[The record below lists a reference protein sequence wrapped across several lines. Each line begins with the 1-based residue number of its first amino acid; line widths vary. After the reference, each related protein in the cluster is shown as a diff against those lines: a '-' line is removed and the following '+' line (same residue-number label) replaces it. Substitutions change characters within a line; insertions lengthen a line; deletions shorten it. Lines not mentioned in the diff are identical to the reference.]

1 MILGQNTATLGA
13 EGLHRQLRHRGLLA
27 PDGVGWE
34 PHMRIV
40 FDPDFEA
47 GCWPGPLR
55 GGTAC
60 AGEDWVG
67 PSRLA
72 QSLELALGL
81 AGPGLTSRERA
92 AMLVPSIRA
101 TEGFWSASA
110 EVDPF
115 ATSRRLLHWR
125 DTFAM
130 AGWTGAGAQP
140 RLAALAQL
148 AAGAAPGMPDRLQAI
163 HRVLQRRKP
172 DIETVELFS
181 PRGELELLWRRT
193 LDLLEHGGTRIIE
206 TELTEVHTANGSDLK
221 GARNRHFVPKGD
233 GSLRLLRAAGPLAA
247 AEEVAAW
254 LASLGRG
261 RDTLVIS
268 GDPSLDAAL
277 HRHGLPTTGA
287 SHELRDSV
295 PVQILPL
302 VLDLGWIPQDAQRA
316 YELLSLPSSPVPSE
330 LRWRL
335 RRALGK
341 WPAVDS
347 DEWREALVE
356 GLAAIEE
363 PHRRDRV
370 KQRMDVLWDACIPR
384 LSNYPVAQLVRRVA
398 MLRTWVA
405 GRMAVA
411 ERDCALWGAAAAQ
424 CSTLIDLVQ
433 HSGLVELSAAQLRRL
448 VIEATEGAGGESP
461 FPPEA
466 GTPHVGSP
474 GGVAGPASEIVW
486 WNFNAGSSPG
496 SERLPLTRAERTEF
510 ESLGVTLMDPG
521 EVAAAQARRWRRPL
535 IQAQERLLLV
545 CPEKDIEGEDLHPHP
560 LWDEL
565 VARVEAKNT
574 RRVAEAALLRTSLG
588 KDVPENN
595 RSQRSLLPL
604 PTPQRDWIVPAG
616 RIERRKRESPSSVQ
630 MLFGCPF
637 QWVLQYAGKL
647 DGPDSAQVDEGTSP
661 RVLGELLH
669 KIMNQL
675 FAGPAREPK
684 AAAAEACAIFD
695 RDGPRLV
702 AALFLPGADAQ
713 REHIRRVATRTAHTL
728 YSLMAVGRLRVLA
741 TEQERTGEALNTE
754 LTGRVDLVLGDPP
767 RILDLKWSGAST
779 KRRLLEV
786 GAAIQLAAYAFLERR
801 GSGPFPPVGYF
812 VMDSQRL
819 LTTEPKAFADA
830 EQVDGPSPEETWRL
844 VEATHAL
851 EWDAVTAGR
860 IGARG
865 VPGEGA
871 EQPLKDPSVDGVAL
885 RVPAGCSYCDY
896 DVLCG
901 RVS

>member
-1 MILGQNTATLGA
+1 
-13 EGLHRQLRHRGLLA
+13 
-27 PDGVGWE
+27 
-34 PHMRIV
+34 MRIV
-40 FDPDFEA
+40 FDPDFEQ

-55 GGTAC
+55 GGTAS

-67 PSRLA
+67 PSRFA
-72 QSLELALGL
+72 QILEMAFGLG
-81 AGPGLTSRERA
+81 GPGLTSRERA

-101 TEGFWSASA
+101 TEGFWSKSA

-115 ATSRRLLHWR
+115 ATARRLLHWR

-130 AGWTGAGAQP
+130 AGWNGASTQP
-140 RLAALAQL
+140 RMAALAKL
-148 AAGAAPGMPDRLQAI
+148 VTDAAPGIPDRLQAI
-163 HRVLQRRKP
+163 HRALERRNP
-172 DIETVELFS
+172 DIETVSLLS

-193 LDLLEHGGTRIIE
+193 LDLLEQRRTRIVE
-206 TELTEVHTANGSDLK
+206 TELTAVQAADGNDLK
-221 GARNRHFVPKGD
+221 GARDKHFVPKGD
-233 GSLRLLRAAGPLAA
+233 GSLRLLREAGPLAA

-261 RDTLVIS
+261 RDTLVVS
-268 GDPSLDAAL
+268 GDPALDAAL

-287 SHELRDSV
+287 SHELRDGL
-295 PVQILPL
+295 PLQILPL
-302 VLDLGWIPQDAQRA
+302 VLDLGWLPQDPQRA

-335 RRALGK
+335 RRALAE

-347 DEWREALVE
+347 DEWREALAE

-370 KQRMDVLWDACIPR
+370 KQRMDVLWDARIPR
-384 LSNYPVAQLVRRVA
+384 RANFPVAELVRRVA
-398 MLRTWVA
+398 VLRTWVA

-411 ERDCALWGAAAAQ
+411 ETDGAMWGAAAAQ
-424 CSTLIDLVQ
+424 CGTLLDLVQ
-433 HSGLVELSAAQLRRL
+433 HSGLVDLSAAQLRHL
-448 VIEATEGAGGESP
+448 VIEATEGAGGENP

-466 GTPHVGSP
+466 GMPHVGSP
-474 GGVAGPASEIVW
+474 GGVAGPASVIVW
-486 WNFNAGSSPG
+486 WNFNAGASP
-496 SERLPLTRAERTEF
+496 SIERLPLTRAERTEL
-510 ESLGVTLMDPG
+510 ESLGVALPDPG
-521 EVAAAQARRWRRPL
+521 TVAAAQARRWRRPL
-535 IQAQERLLLV
+535 IQAEERLLLV

-574 RRVAEAALLRTSLG
+574 RRAAEAALLRASLE
-588 KDVPENN
+588 KDLPQSK
-595 RSQRSLLPL
+595 RSQRTLLPL
-604 PTPQRDWIVPAG
+604 PTPQREWTVLPG

-630 MLFGCPF
+630 TLFGCPF

-647 DGPDSAQVDEGTSP
+647 DGPDSAQVDEGTSA

-675 FAGPAREPK
+675 FAGPAREPGT
-684 AAAAEACAIFD
+684 ASAEAGVIFD
-695 RDGPRLV
+695 REGPRLV

-728 YSLMAVGRLRVLA
+728 YSLMAAGQLRVLA

-754 LTGRVDLVLGDPP
+754 FAGLVDLVLGDPP
-767 RILDLKWSGAST
+767 RILDLKWGGAST

-786 GAAIQLAAYAFLERR
+786 GAAIQLAAYALLERQ
-801 GSGPFPPVGYF
+801 GKGPFPPVGYF
-812 VMDSQRL
+812 VMDGQRL
-819 LTTEPKAFADA
+819 LTTDPKAFANA

-851 EWDAVTAGR
+851 EWEAVSAGR
-860 IGARG
+860 VGARG
-865 VPGEGA
+865 VTGA
-871 EQPLKDPSVDGVAL
+871 GGEQPLKEASVEAGAL
-885 RVPAGCSYCDY
+885 RLPPGCRYCDY
-896 DVLCG
+896 DALCG
-901 RVS
+901 RAFEEAV